1 MIIWQIDILFV
12 HLHTYLQITN
22 NMKKVL
28 LSLLL
33 VAASATTI
41 VAQTKS
47 YVTVFCPLNSYSSM
61 IKLSGDIPGDM
72 KSDYSYMD
80 FGNPRAVNNYYLI
93 GQVLNMLASHGFQVE
108 KMDSWCNDQTD
119 YTMYLCAKSADSGVV
134 SSAKQQAQIGD
145 ADDIREIARYNLQGI
160 PVSPA
165 DKGIQIIVY
174 SNYTTKTV
182 VVE

>member
-22 NMKKVL
+22 NMKKIL

-47 YVTVFCPLNSYSSM
+47 YVTVFCPLNTYSSM

-108 KMDSWCNDQTD
+108 KMDSWCNGQTD

-134 SSAKQQAQIGD
+134 SSAKQQTQIDD

>member
-1 MIIWQIDILFV
+1 
-12 HLHTYLQITN
+12 
-22 NMKKVL
+22 
-28 LSLLL
+28 
-33 VAASATTI
+33 
-41 VAQTKS
+41 
-47 YVTVFCPLNSYSSM
+47 M

-93 GQVLNMLASHGFQVE
+93 GQVLNMLASHGFLVE
-108 KMDSWCNDQTD
+108 KMDSWCNGQTD

-134 SSAKQQAQIGD
+134 SSAKQQAQMDD